1 MTNVKNPNQAKSIG
15 QRLKQYRILARLTQR
30 QITEILE
37 IDEQYYGQAERGSK
51 SLGLKKLICFCSY
64 FHIKLDDL
72 VKIEPGKEGSSM
84 KTASIEKITLQLK
97 ACSLEQLMWI
107 QRVLAIIQVL

>member
-30 QITEILE
+30 QIAEILE

-51 SLGLKKLICFCSY
+51 SLGSKKLICFCSY
-64 FHIKLDDL
+64 FHIKLDYL

-84 KTASIEKITLQLK
+84 KR
-97 ACSLEQLMWI
+97 C
-107 QRVLAIIQVL
+107 V